1 LDPLGRAYELYG
13 GDVSSVA
20 EGSISA
26 SASVESIEYGE
37 SITISGH
44 LSPGIRGNE
53 VDLEYTGPDST
64 TLTRTATTSD
74 NGSYRNLFEPPSI
87 GAWKVEAGWGG
98 DEDFEGATSQ
108 VVGFIV
114 RKASTS
120 LSLQPSASSVTAG
133 ETLTLSGSLEPAV
146 QGSEVGIVYTMPDGT
161 TERRTA
167 VTDSEGVFS
176 DSITPTD
183 AGSWV
188 VRANW
193 EGDSTHLASES
204 EEVIMRV
211 EGKKSPVIIPGFP
224 YESIVLGLVLAA
236 LMLLGRARAPPHRAP
251 YP

>member
-1 LDPLGRAYELYG
+1 MDPLGRAYELYG

-44 LSPGIRGNE
+44 LSPVGEGNK
-53 VDLEYTGPDST
+53 VVLRYTRPDST
-64 TLTRTATTSD
+64 TSTRTVTTAYD
-74 NGSYRNLFEPPSI
+74 GSYSDSFDPDI
-87 GAWKVEAGWGG
+87 VGTWKVEASWDGN
-98 DEDFEGATSQ
+98 EDFEGSTSQ
-108 VVGFIV
+108 NAEFDVQ
-114 RKASTS
+114 KASTS
-120 LSLQPSASSVTAG
+120 LTIQASASSITEG
-133 ETLTLSGSLEPAV
+133 EALMISGSIEPAV
-146 QGSEVGIVYTMPDGT
+146 QDVEIYILYTKPDGT

-167 VTDSEGVFS
+167 VTGSDGGFS
-176 DSITPTD
+176 DSIIPTD
-183 AGSWV
+183 TGTWTAG
-188 VRANW
+188 AIW